1 MKRIKLFVGLILILL
16 VALFLAPGGNA
27 EAATKFKYKDYALG
41 KTVTYYGTVPTYIVD
56 GITADLSRE
65 PAMISERGI
74 AYASVNGLFRDV
86 LGAKTKYT
94 KSKKM
99 ITITYKGHVLKM
111 YVGSTVAYLDGE
123 EIEAPCAPFRIKYK
137 KSKQIA
143 NLVPTRFV
151 AETLGMTY
159 EWNSSDAIVTIDIPF
174 YYELND
180 ETVKYVGTKGK
191 ITFNGEDVEIYQ
203 TPSLIISDTAL
214 ISTDTD
220 VFDATGID
228 FAYDD
233 ETGVITLT
241 YGENSLLY
249 CVGSRIVY
257 VNGLLSRCAVAPT
270 IFYLYDVE
278 EDVLYIPGRFT
289 MENLGFYYNWN
300 SETGTSEIST
310 FEYIDSL
317 KVPED
322 VTGEDDQG
330 STDNVGN
337 ADNGTENNTDN
348 NTANNNTENNIADN
362 NSEISNSD
370 NSSTD
375 SNITDNDNKSSSDD
389 ISGSNDNSGED
400 NSSESIMLNTS
411 DESTNVSDTENVS
424 DAEDGNDNIDNTADV
439 ATDVD
444 TDNSGNTVSGNNED
458 NTDEVTEDDGKD
470 SIEDDSEKVT
480 LPRKLINV
488 FNPNEGY
495 KFFIDRDNCTQT
507 LKLPVPNGVLASD
520 FEMNEELLGCL
531 TELVLKGDYSDFY
544 TDALVDN
551 TGEAILQIQVYYDP
565 NTDETIFKIFSDVVL
580 GCGLSD
586 ADDNF
591 INVRMDFVKNIYKK
605 VIVMDAGHGGHDPG
619 AQHQGYNESDLNLK
633 IVLNCRELFKDT
645 DIKVYYTRIDDT
657 FLSLYDRAAFAELVG
672 ADMFI
677 AVHHNSSWYD
687 TVTGTSVY
695 WGDKDTS
702 TSLNGLT
709 SEKLAW
715 RMLENLT
722 AALDTKVF
730 GEGAINKNFVVVRD
744 SKAPAVLLEIGFMSN
759 SDELSRLVKDKFSK
773 KVARTIVDTVLEIYE
788 EVE

>member
-16 VALFLAPGGNA
+16 VALFFAPGGNA

-191 ITFNGEDVEIYQ
+191 ITFNSEDVEIYQ

-214 ISTDTD
+214 LSTDTD

-330 STDNVGN
+330 STDNN
-337 ADNGTENNTDN
+337 TSEIDNTNNENSDSIISESTDNGESSTGDESNNGSADENVDN
-348 NTANNNTENNIADN
+348 PENSDN
-362 NSEISNSD
+362 NSE
-370 NSSTD
+370 
-375 SNITDNDNKSSSDD
+375 
-389 ISGSNDNSGED
+389 
-400 NSSESIMLNTS
+400 NTS
-411 DESTNVSDTENVS
+411 D
-424 DAEDGNDNIDNTADV
+424 A

-444 TDNSGNTVSGNNED
+444 AVTDDITDKETGSDENTK
-458 NTDEVTEDDGKD
+458 DDGEG
-470 SIEDDSEKVT
+470 SIEDDTEKVT
-480 LPRKLINV
+480 LPRKIINV

-544 TDALVDN
+544 ADALVDN

-591 INVRMDFVKNIYKK
+591 VNVRMDFVKNIYKK

-687 TVTGTSVY
+687 TVSGTSVY

-773 KVARTIVDTVLEIYE
+773 KVARTIVDTVLDIYE
-788 EVE
+788 EAE

>member
-1 MKRIKLFVGLILILL
+1 MKRIKLFFGLILILL

-191 ITFNGEDVEIYQ
+191 ITFNSEDVEIYQ

-214 ISTDTD
+214 LSTDTD

-330 STDNVGN
+330 S
-337 ADNGTENNTDN
+337 ADN
-348 NTANNNTENNIADN
+348 NTSEIDNTNNENSDGIISESTDNGESSTGDESNNGSADENVDNPENSDN
-362 NSEISNSD
+362 NSE
-370 NSSTD
+370 
-375 SNITDNDNKSSSDD
+375 
-389 ISGSNDNSGED
+389 
-400 NSSESIMLNTS
+400 NTS
-411 DESTNVSDTENVS
+411 D
-424 DAEDGNDNIDNTADV
+424 A

-444 TDNSGNTVSGNNED
+444 AVTDDITDKETGSDENTK
-458 NTDEVTEDDGKD
+458 DDGEG
-470 SIEDDSEKVT
+470 SIEDDTEKVT
-480 LPRKLINV
+480 LPRKIINV

-544 TDALVDN
+544 ADALVDN

-586 ADDNF
+586 SEDNF
-591 INVRMDFVKNIYKK
+591 VNVRMDFVKNIYKK

-687 TVTGTSVY
+687 TVSGTSVY

-773 KVARTIVDTVLEIYE
+773 KVARTIVDTVLDIYE
-788 EVE
+788 EAE

>member
-1 MKRIKLFVGLILILL
+1 MKRIKLFFGLILILL

-99 ITITYKGHVLKM
+99 ITISYKGHVLKM

-191 ITFNGEDVEIYQ
+191 ITFNSEDVEIYQ

-214 ISTDTD
+214 LSTDTD

-330 STDNVGN
+330 STDNN
-337 ADNGTENNTDN
+337 TSEIDNTNNENSDSIISESTDNGESSTGDESNNGSADENVDN
-348 NTANNNTENNIADN
+348 PENSDN
-362 NSEISNSD
+362 NSE
-370 NSSTD
+370 
-375 SNITDNDNKSSSDD
+375 
-389 ISGSNDNSGED
+389 
-400 NSSESIMLNTS
+400 NTS
-411 DESTNVSDTENVS
+411 D
-424 DAEDGNDNIDNTADV
+424 AAADV
-439 ATDVD
+439 
-444 TDNSGNTVSGNNED
+444 G
-458 NTDEVTEDDGKD
+458 EVTDDITDKETGSDENTKDDGEG
-470 SIEDDSEKVT
+470 SIEDDTEKVT
-480 LPRKLINV
+480 LPRKIINV

-544 TDALVDN
+544 ADALVDN

-586 ADDNF
+586 SEDNF
-591 INVRMDFVKNIYKK
+591 VNVRMDFVKNIYKK

-687 TVTGTSVY
+687 TVSGTSVY

-773 KVARTIVDTVLEIYE
+773 KVARTIVDTVLDIYE
-788 EVE
+788 EAE

>member
-99 ITITYKGHVLKM
+99 ITISYKGHVLKM

-214 ISTDTD
+214 LSTDTD

-330 STDNVGN
+330 STDNN
-337 ADNGTENNTDN
+337 TSEIDNTNNENSDSIISESTDNGESSTGDESNNGSADENVDN
-348 NTANNNTENNIADN
+348 PENSDN
-362 NSEISNSD
+362 NSE
-370 NSSTD
+370 
-375 SNITDNDNKSSSDD
+375 
-389 ISGSNDNSGED
+389 
-400 NSSESIMLNTS
+400 NTS
-411 DESTNVSDTENVS
+411 D
-424 DAEDGNDNIDNTADV
+424 A

-444 TDNSGNTVSGNNED
+444 AVTDD
-458 NTDEVTEDDGKD
+458 ITDKETGSDENTEDDGEG
-470 SIEDDSEKVT
+470 SIEDDTEKVV

-488 FNPNEGY
+488 YNPNEGY

-544 TDALVDN
+544 ADALVDN

-586 ADDNF
+586 SEDNF
-591 INVRMDFVKNIYKK
+591 VNVRMDFVKNIYKK

-687 TVTGTSVY
+687 TVSGTSVY

-773 KVARTIVDTVLEIYE
+773 KVARTIVDTVLDIYE
-788 EVE
+788 EAE

>member
-99 ITITYKGHVLKM
+99 ITISYKGHVLKM

-214 ISTDTD
+214 LSTDTD

-330 STDNVGN
+330 STDNN
-337 ADNGTENNTDN
+337 TSEIDNTNNENSDSIISESTDNGESSTGDESNNGSADENVDN
-348 NTANNNTENNIADN
+348 PENSDN
-362 NSEISNSD
+362 NSE
-370 NSSTD
+370 
-375 SNITDNDNKSSSDD
+375 
-389 ISGSNDNSGED
+389 
-400 NSSESIMLNTS
+400 NTS
-411 DESTNVSDTENVS
+411 D
-424 DAEDGNDNIDNTADV
+424 AAADV
-439 ATDVD
+439 GEVTDD
-444 TDNSGNTVSGNNED
+444 ITDKETGS
-458 NTDEVTEDDGKD
+458 DENTEDDGEG
-470 SIEDDSEKVT
+470 SIEDDTEKVV

-488 FNPNEGY
+488 YNPNEGY

-544 TDALVDN
+544 ADALVDN

-586 ADDNF
+586 SEDNF
-591 INVRMDFVKNIYKK
+591 VNVRMDFVKNIYKK

-687 TVTGTSVY
+687 TVSGTSVY

-773 KVARTIVDTVLEIYE
+773 KVARTIVDTVLDIYE
-788 EVE
+788 EAE

>member
-16 VALFLAPGGNA
+16 VALFLAPGENA

-214 ISTDTD
+214 LSTDTD

-241 YGENSLLY
+241 YGENSLVY

-257 VNGLLSRCAVAPT
+257 INGLLNRCAVAPT

-322 VTGEDDQG
+322 VTGEDDQE
-330 STDNVGN
+330 S
-337 ADNGTENNTDN
+337 TDN
-348 NTANNNTENNIADN
+348 NTSEIDNANNENSDGIILESTNNGESSTGDESNNGSADENVDNPENSDN
-362 NSEISNSD
+362 NSE
-370 NSSTD
+370 
-375 SNITDNDNKSSSDD
+375 
-389 ISGSNDNSGED
+389 
-400 NSSESIMLNTS
+400 NTS
-411 DESTNVSDTENVS
+411 D
-424 DAEDGNDNIDNTADV
+424 AAADV
-439 ATDVD
+439 DAVTDD
-444 TDNSGNTVSGNNED
+444 ITDKETGS
-458 NTDEVTEDDGKD
+458 DENTEDDGED
-470 SIEDDSEKVT
+470 SIEDDTEKVT
-480 LPRKLINV
+480 VPRKLINV

-495 KFFIDRDNCTQT
+495 KFFIDRDNCAQT
-507 LKLPVPNGVLASD
+507 LKLPVPNGVSSSD

-591 INVRMDFVKNIYKK
+591 VNVRMDFVKNIYKK

-633 IVLNCRELFKDT
+633 IVLNCRELFKNT

-773 KVARTIVDTVLEIYE
+773 KVARTIVDTVLDIYE
-788 EVE
+788 EAE

>member
-1 MKRIKLFVGLILILL
+1 MKRIKLFFGLVLILL
-16 VALFLAPGGNA
+16 VALFFAPGGNA

-111 YVGSTVAYLDGE
+111 YVGSTVAYIDGE

-214 ISTDTD
+214 LSTDTD

-330 STDNVGN
+330 SNDNNVSEIDNANNENSDGIISESTDNGESN
-337 ADNGTENNTDN
+337 TGDETNNGSADENVDN
-348 NTANNNTENNIADN
+348 LENSDN
-362 NSEISNSD
+362 NSE
-370 NSSTD
+370 
-375 SNITDNDNKSSSDD
+375 
-389 ISGSNDNSGED
+389 
-400 NSSESIMLNTS
+400 NTS
-411 DESTNVSDTENVS
+411 D
-424 DAEDGNDNIDNTADV
+424 AAADV
-439 ATDVD
+439 DAVTDD
-444 TDNSGNTVSGNNED
+444 ITDKETGS
-458 NTDEVTEDDGKD
+458 DENTEDDEEG
-470 SIEDDSEKVT
+470 SIEDDTEKVV

-488 FNPNEGY
+488 YNPNEGY

-507 LKLPVPNGVLASD
+507 LKLPVPNGVSSSD

-586 ADDNF
+586 AEDNF
-591 INVRMDFVKNIYKK
+591 VNVRMDFVKNIYKK

-687 TVTGTSVY
+687 TVSGTSVY

-773 KVARTIVDTVLEIYE
+773 KVARTIVDTVLDIYE
-788 EVE
+788 EAE

>member
-99 ITITYKGHVLKM
+99 ITISYKGHVLKM

-214 ISTDTD
+214 LSTDTD

-330 STDNVGN
+330 S
-337 ADNGTENNTDN
+337 ADN
-348 NTANNNTENNIADN
+348 NTSEIDNTNNENSDGIISESTDNGESSTGDESNNGSADENVDNPENSDN
-362 NSEISNSD
+362 NSE
-370 NSSTD
+370 
-375 SNITDNDNKSSSDD
+375 
-389 ISGSNDNSGED
+389 
-400 NSSESIMLNTS
+400 NTS
-411 DESTNVSDTENVS
+411 D
-424 DAEDGNDNIDNTADV
+424 A

-444 TDNSGNTVSGNNED
+444 AVTDDITDKETGSDENTK
-458 NTDEVTEDDGKD
+458 DDGEG
-470 SIEDDSEKVT
+470 SIEDDTEKVT
-480 LPRKLINV
+480 LPRKIINV

-544 TDALVDN
+544 ADALVDN

-586 ADDNF
+586 SEDNF
-591 INVRMDFVKNIYKK
+591 VNVRMDFVKNIYKK

-687 TVTGTSVY
+687 TVSGTSVY

-773 KVARTIVDTVLEIYE
+773 KVARTIVDTVLDIYE
-788 EVE
+788 EAE

>member
-1 MKRIKLFVGLILILL
+1 MKRIKLFSGLILILL

-74 AYASVNGLFRDV
+74 AYASVNGLFREV

-214 ISTDTD
+214 LSTDTD

-241 YGENSLLY
+241 YGENSLIY

-330 STDNVGN
+330 STDN
-337 ADNGTENNTDN
+337 
-348 NTANNNTENNIADN
+348 NI
-362 NSEISNSD
+362 SE
-370 NSSTD
+370 
-375 SNITDNDNKSSSDD
+375 
-389 ISGSNDNSGED
+389 
-400 NSSESIMLNTS
+400 
-411 DESTNVSDTENVS
+411 
-424 DAEDGNDNIDNTADV
+424 IDNT
-439 ATDVD
+439 
-444 TDNSGNTVSGNNED
+444 NNENSD
-458 NTDEVTEDDGKD
+458 SDITNTETGVSENTEDDGEGR
-470 SIEDDSEKVT
+470 IEDDTEKVT
-480 LPRKLINV
+480 LSRKLINV

-495 KFFIDRDNCTQT
+495 KFFIDRDNCAQT
-507 LKLPVPNGVLASD
+507 LKLPVPNGVLAND

-586 ADDNF
+586 AEDNF
-591 INVRMDFVKNIYKK
+591 VNVRMDFVKNIYKK

-773 KVARTIVDTVLEIYE
+773 KVARTIVDTVLDIYE
-788 EVE
+788 EAE

>member
-99 ITITYKGHVLKM
+99 ITISYKGHVLKM

-214 ISTDTD
+214 LSTDTD

-330 STDNVGN
+330 S
-337 ADNGTENNTDN
+337 ADN
-348 NTANNNTENNIADN
+348 NTSEIDNTNNENSDSIISESTDNGESSTGDESNNGSADENVDNPENSDN
-362 NSEISNSD
+362 NSE
-370 NSSTD
+370 
-375 SNITDNDNKSSSDD
+375 
-389 ISGSNDNSGED
+389 
-400 NSSESIMLNTS
+400 NTS
-411 DESTNVSDTENVS
+411 D
-424 DAEDGNDNIDNTADV
+424 AAADV
-439 ATDVD
+439 GEVTDD
-444 TDNSGNTVSGNNED
+444 ITDKETGS
-458 NTDEVTEDDGKD
+458 DENTEDDGEG
-470 SIEDDSEKVT
+470 SIEDDTEKVV

-488 FNPNEGY
+488 YNPNEGY

-544 TDALVDN
+544 ADALVDN

-586 ADDNF
+586 SEDNF
-591 INVRMDFVKNIYKK
+591 VNVRMDFVKNIYKK

-687 TVTGTSVY
+687 TVSGTSVY

-773 KVARTIVDTVLEIYE
+773 KVARTIVDTVLDIYE
-788 EVE
+788 EAE

>member
-16 VALFLAPGGNA
+16 VALFFAPGGNA

-214 ISTDTD
+214 LSTDTD

-330 STDNVGN
+330 STDNNTSEIDNTNNENSDGIISEST
-337 ADNGTENNTDN
+337 DNGESSTGDESNNGSADENVDN
-348 NTANNNTENNIADN
+348 PENSDN
-362 NSEISNSD
+362 NSE
-370 NSSTD
+370 
-375 SNITDNDNKSSSDD
+375 
-389 ISGSNDNSGED
+389 
-400 NSSESIMLNTS
+400 NTS
-411 DESTNVSDTENVS
+411 D
-424 DAEDGNDNIDNTADV
+424 AAADV
-439 ATDVD
+439 DAVTDD
-444 TDNSGNTVSGNNED
+444 ITDKETGS
-458 NTDEVTEDDGKD
+458 DENTEDDGED
-470 SIEDDSEKVT
+470 SIEDDTEKVT

-507 LKLPVPNGVLASD
+507 LKLPVPNGVSSSD

-531 TELVLKGDYSDFY
+531 TELALKGDYSDFY
-544 TDALVDN
+544 DDALVDN

-586 ADDNF
+586 SEDNF
-591 INVRMDFVKNIYKK
+591 VNVRMDFVKNIYKK

-687 TVTGTSVY
+687 TVSGTSVY

-788 EVE
+788 ESE

>member
-1 MKRIKLFVGLILILL
+1 MKRIKLFFGLILILL

-56 GITADLSRE
+56 GITADLSGE

-111 YVGSTVAYLDGE
+111 YVGSTVAYIDGE

-191 ITFNGEDVEIYQ
+191 ITFNGENVEIYQ

-214 ISTDTD
+214 LSTDTD

-330 STDNVGN
+330 STDNNTSEIDNTNNENSDGIISEST
-337 ADNGTENNTDN
+337 DNGESSTGDESNNGSADENVDN
-348 NTANNNTENNIADN
+348 PENSDN
-362 NSEISNSD
+362 NSE
-370 NSSTD
+370 
-375 SNITDNDNKSSSDD
+375 
-389 ISGSNDNSGED
+389 
-400 NSSESIMLNTS
+400 NTS
-411 DESTNVSDTENVS
+411 D
-424 DAEDGNDNIDNTADV
+424 AAADV
-439 ATDVD
+439 DAVTDD
-444 TDNSGNTVSGNNED
+444 ITDKETGS
-458 NTDEVTEDDGKD
+458 DENTEDDGKD
-470 SIEDDSEKVT
+470 SIEDDTEKVT

-495 KFFIDRDNCTQT
+495 KFFIDGDNCAQT
-507 LKLPVPNGVLASD
+507 LKLPVPNGVSSSD

-586 ADDNF
+586 SEDNF
-591 INVRMDFVKNIYKK
+591 VNVRMDFVKNIYKK

-773 KVARTIVDTVLEIYE
+773 KVARTIVDTVLDIYE
-788 EVE
+788 EAE

>member
-99 ITITYKGHVLKM
+99 ITISYKGHVLKM

-214 ISTDTD
+214 LSTDTD

-317 KVPED
+317 RVPED

-330 STDNVGN
+330 STDNN
-337 ADNGTENNTDN
+337 TSEIDNTNNENSDSIISESTDNGESSTGDESNNGSADENVDN
-348 NTANNNTENNIADN
+348 PENSDN
-362 NSEISNSD
+362 NSE
-370 NSSTD
+370 
-375 SNITDNDNKSSSDD
+375 
-389 ISGSNDNSGED
+389 
-400 NSSESIMLNTS
+400 NTS
-411 DESTNVSDTENVS
+411 D
-424 DAEDGNDNIDNTADV
+424 AAADV
-439 ATDVD
+439 GEVTDD
-444 TDNSGNTVSGNNED
+444 ITDKETGS
-458 NTDEVTEDDGKD
+458 DENTEDDGEG
-470 SIEDDSEKVT
+470 SIEDDTEKVV

-488 FNPNEGY
+488 YNPNEGY

-544 TDALVDN
+544 ADALVDN

-586 ADDNF
+586 SEDNF
-591 INVRMDFVKNIYKK
+591 VNVRMDFVKNIYKK

-687 TVTGTSVY
+687 TVSGTSVY

-773 KVARTIVDTVLEIYE
+773 KVARTIVDTVLDIYE
-788 EVE
+788 EAE

>member
-1 MKRIKLFVGLILILL
+1 MKRIKLLSCFILILL
-16 VALFLAPGGNA
+16 FALFFIPEGNA
-27 EAATKFKYKDYALG
+27 EAATKFRYKDYALN
-41 KTVTYYGTVPTYIVD
+41 KTVTYIGIEPTYIVD

-65 PAMISERGI
+65 PALLSERGI
-74 AYASVNGLFRDV
+74 AYASVNGLFRDAV
-86 LGAKTKYT
+86 GAKTKYT

-111 YVGSTVAYLDGE
+111 FVGSTVAYLDDE

-159 EWNSSDAIVTIDIPF
+159 EWNSADGIVTIDIPF

-191 ITFNGEDVEIYQ
+191 ITFNGEDVDIYE
-203 TPSLIISDTAL
+203 TPSLILSDTAL
-214 ISTDTD
+214 LSTDTD

-233 ETGVITLT
+233 ESDVISLT
-241 YGENSLLY
+241 CGENSLVY

-257 VNGLLSRCAVAPT
+257 INGLLNRCAVAPT
-270 IFYLYDVE
+270 IFYLPDIE

-289 MENLGFYYNWN
+289 MENLGFYYFWN

-310 FEYIDSL
+310 YEYLDSL
-317 KVPED
+317 KEPEN
-322 VTGEDDQG
+322 VIGDDNQG
-330 STDNVGN
+330 STDNTGT
-337 ADNGTENNTDN
+337 DDKGTENNTDN
-348 NTANNNTENNIADN
+348 NTDNNATESDNDVVENNNVDVAYPEKSDN
-362 NSEISNSD
+362 NSENTND
-370 NSSTD
+370 EDKEADTV
-375 SNITDNDNKSSSDD
+375 TDNTND
-389 ISGSNDNSGED
+389 IETG
-400 NSSESIMLNTS
+400 I
-411 DESTNVSDTENVS
+411 DE
-424 DAEDGNDNIDNTADV
+424 
-439 ATDVD
+439 
-444 TDNSGNTVSGNNED
+444 NTVTGEKGSEE
-458 NTDEVTEDDGKD
+458 TLEDDVED
-470 SIEDDSEKVT
+470 SIEDDTENVFPG
-480 LPRKLINV
+480 LELVNV

-495 KFFIDRDNCTQT
+495 KFFIDRDNCAQT
-507 LKLPVPNGVLASD
+507 LKLPVPEDVCAAD
-520 FEMNEELLGCL
+520 FEMNEDLLGCM

-544 TDALVDN
+544 KDAIVDN

-565 NTDETIFKIFSDVVL
+565 DTGETTFKIFSDVVL

-586 ADDNF
+586 ADDNY

-619 AQHQGYNESDLNLK
+619 AQHEGYNESDLNLK
-633 IVLNCRELFKDT
+633 ILLNCRELFRDT

-677 AVHHNSSWYD
+677 SVHHNSSWYD
-687 TVTGTSVY
+687 TVSGTSVY

-715 RMLENLT
+715 RMLESLT
-722 AALDTKVF
+722 SALDTKVF

-759 SDELSRLVKDKFSK
+759 KDEMSRLVKDKFSL
-773 KVARTIVDTVLEIYE
+773 KVAKAIVGTVLEIYE
-788 EVE
+788 EAE

>member
-1 MKRIKLFVGLILILL
+1 MKRIKLFFGLILILL
-16 VALFLAPGGNA
+16 VALFFAPGGNA

-111 YVGSTVAYLDGE
+111 YVGSTVAYIDGE

-214 ISTDTD
+214 LSTDTD

-330 STDNVGN
+330 STDNNTSEIDNTNNENSDGIISEST
-337 ADNGTENNTDN
+337 DNGESNTGDETNNGSADENVDN
-348 NTANNNTENNIADN
+348 PENSDN
-362 NSEISNSD
+362 NSE
-370 NSSTD
+370 
-375 SNITDNDNKSSSDD
+375 
-389 ISGSNDNSGED
+389 
-400 NSSESIMLNTS
+400 NTS
-411 DESTNVSDTENVS
+411 D
-424 DAEDGNDNIDNTADV
+424 AADV
-439 ATDVD
+439 DAVTDD
-444 TDNSGNTVSGNNED
+444 ITDKETGS
-458 NTDEVTEDDGKD
+458 DENTEDDGED
-470 SIEDDSEKVT
+470 SIEDDTEKVT
-480 LPRKLINV
+480 LPRKIINV

-544 TDALVDN
+544 ADALVDN

-586 ADDNF
+586 SEDNF
-591 INVRMDFVKNIYKK
+591 VNVRMDFVKNIYKK

-687 TVTGTSVY
+687 TVSGTSVY

-788 EVE
+788 ESE

>member
-1 MKRIKLFVGLILILL
+1 
-16 VALFLAPGGNA
+16 
-27 EAATKFKYKDYALG
+27 
-41 KTVTYYGTVPTYIVD
+41 
-56 GITADLSRE
+56 
-65 PAMISERGI
+65 
-74 AYASVNGLFRDV
+74 
-86 LGAKTKYT
+86 
-94 KSKKM
+94 
-99 ITITYKGHVLKM
+99 
-111 YVGSTVAYLDGE
+111 
-123 EIEAPCAPFRIKYK
+123 
-137 KSKQIA
+137 
-143 NLVPTRFV
+143 
-151 AETLGMTY
+151 
-159 EWNSSDAIVTIDIPF
+159 
-174 YYELND
+174 
-180 ETVKYVGTKGK
+180 
-191 ITFNGEDVEIYQ
+191 
-203 TPSLIISDTAL
+203 
-214 ISTDTD
+214 
-220 VFDATGID
+220 
-228 FAYDD
+228 
-233 ETGVITLT
+233 
-241 YGENSLLY
+241 
-249 CVGSRIVY
+249 
-257 VNGLLSRCAVAPT
+257 
-270 IFYLYDVE
+270 
-278 EDVLYIPGRFT
+278 

-330 STDNVGN
+330 STDNNTSEIDNTNNENSDGIISEST
-337 ADNGTENNTDN
+337 DNGESSTGDESNNGSADENVDN
-348 NTANNNTENNIADN
+348 PENSDN
-362 NSEISNSD
+362 NSE
-370 NSSTD
+370 
-375 SNITDNDNKSSSDD
+375 
-389 ISGSNDNSGED
+389 
-400 NSSESIMLNTS
+400 NTS
-411 DESTNVSDTENVS
+411 D
-424 DAEDGNDNIDNTADV
+424 AAADV
-439 ATDVD
+439 DAVTDD
-444 TDNSGNTVSGNNED
+444 ITDKETGS
-458 NTDEVTEDDGKD
+458 DENTEDDGED
-470 SIEDDSEKVT
+470 NIEDDTEKVT

-495 KFFIDRDNCTQT
+495 KFFIDRDNCAQT
-507 LKLPVPNGVLASD
+507 LKLPVPNDVSSSD

-531 TELVLKGDYSDFY
+531 TELVLKGDYSVFY
-544 TDALVDN
+544 ADALVDN

-586 ADDNF
+586 AEDNF
-591 INVRMDFVKNIYKK
+591 VNVRMDFVKNIYKK

-773 KVARTIVDTVLEIYE
+773 KVARTIVDTVLDIYE
-788 EVE
+788 EAE

>member
-1 MKRIKLFVGLILILL
+1 MKRIKLFVGIILILL
-16 VALFLAPGGNA
+16 VALFFAPEGNA

-111 YVGSTVAYLDGE
+111 YVGSSVAYLDGE

-159 EWNSSDAIVTIDIPF
+159 EWNSADAIVTIDIPF

-191 ITFNGEDVEIYQ
+191 ITFNGEDVEIYE
-203 TPSLIISDTAL
+203 TPSLIMSDTAL

-233 ETGVITLT
+233 DTGVITLT

-249 CVGSRIVY
+249 CVDSRIVY

-310 FEYIDSL
+310 FEYIESL
-317 KVPED
+317 RVPED

-330 STDNVGN
+330 STDNVG
-337 ADNGTENNTDN
+337 AGDNGAENNTDN
-348 NTANNNTENNIADN
+348 NTDNNNTEISTTDN
-362 NSEISNSD
+362 NTSDSNTSDNNVSEIDNANNENFDGIISESTDNGESNIGD
-370 NSSTD
+370 ETNNGSTD
-375 SNITDNDNKSSSDD
+375 SDITNTET
-389 ISGSNDNSGED
+389 GV
-400 NSSESIMLNTS
+400 SEN
-411 DESTNVSDTENVS
+411 
-424 DAEDGNDNIDNTADV
+424 
-439 ATDVD
+439 
-444 TDNSGNTVSGNNED
+444 
-458 NTDEVTEDDGKD
+458 TEDDGEG
-470 SIEDDSEKVT
+470 SIEDDTEKVV

-488 FNPNEGY
+488 YNPNEGY

-788 EVE
+788 EAE

>member
-1 MKRIKLFVGLILILL
+1 MKRIKLFFGLILILL

-180 ETVKYVGTKGK
+180 EIVKYVGTKGK
-191 ITFNGEDVEIYQ
+191 ITFNGEDVEIYE
-203 TPSLIISDTAL
+203 TPSLIMSDTAL

-249 CVGSRIVY
+249 CVDSRIVY

-310 FEYIDSL
+310 FEYIESL
-317 KVPED
+317 RVPED
-322 VTGEDDQG
+322 VIGEDDQG
-330 STDNVGN
+330 STDNNTSEIDN
-337 ADNGTENNTDN
+337 ASNENSDGIISESTDNGESSTGDESNNGSADENVDN
-348 NTANNNTENNIADN
+348 PENSDN
-362 NSEISNSD
+362 NSE
-370 NSSTD
+370 
-375 SNITDNDNKSSSDD
+375 
-389 ISGSNDNSGED
+389 
-400 NSSESIMLNTS
+400 NTS
-411 DESTNVSDTENVS
+411 D
-424 DAEDGNDNIDNTADV
+424 A

-444 TDNSGNTVSGNNED
+444 AVTDD
-458 NTDEVTEDDGKD
+458 ITDKETGSDENTEDDGEG
-470 SIEDDSEKVT
+470 SIEDDTEKVV
-480 LPRKLINV
+480 LPKKLINV
-488 FNPNEGY
+488 YNPNEGY
-495 KFFIDRDNCTQT
+495 KFFIDRDNCAQT
-507 LKLPVPNGVLASD
+507 LKLPVPNGVSSSD

-531 TELVLKGDYSDFY
+531 TELALKGDYSDFY
-544 TDALVDN
+544 ADALVDN

-586 ADDNF
+586 SEDNF
-591 INVRMDFVKNIYKK
+591 VNVRMDFVKNIYKK

-687 TVTGTSVY
+687 TVSGTSVY

-773 KVARTIVDTVLEIYE
+773 KVARTIVDTVLDIYE
-788 EVE
+788 EAE

>member
-1 MKRIKLFVGLILILL
+1 MKRIKLFFGLILILL

-180 ETVKYVGTKGK
+180 ENVKYVGTKGK
-191 ITFNGEDVEIYQ
+191 ITFNGEDVEIYE

-214 ISTDTD
+214 LSTDTD

-249 CVGSRIVY
+249 CVDSRIVY

-330 STDNVGN
+330 STDNVG
-337 ADNGTENNTDN
+337 AGDNGADNNTDN
-348 NTANNNTENNIADN
+348 NTDNNNTE
-362 NSEISNSD
+362 IS
-370 NSSTD
+370 T
-375 SNITDNDNKSSSDD
+375 TDN
-389 ISGSNDNSGED
+389 
-400 NSSESIMLNTS
+400 NTS
-411 DESTNVSDTENVS
+411 DSNTSDNNVSE
-424 DAEDGNDNIDNTADV
+424 IDNTNNENSDSVISGDGNNGSADENAV
-439 ATDVD
+439 NSENSDYNSENTSDAATDVD
-444 TDNSGNTVSGNNED
+444 TVTDSDITNTETGVSEN
-458 NTDEVTEDDGKD
+458 TEDDGEG

-495 KFFIDRDNCTQT
+495 KFFIDRDNCAQT
-507 LKLPVPNGVLASD
+507 LKLPVPNGVSSSD

-586 ADDNF
+586 SEDNF
-591 INVRMDFVKNIYKK
+591 VNVRMDFVKNIYKK

-773 KVARTIVDTVLEIYE
+773 KVARTIVDTVLDIYE
-788 EVE
+788 EAE